1 MSTKR
6 TKPRPYLEQ
15 CLGGFLGLSS
25 LPSQQV
31 PEESIPAE
39 LGKSLQEA
47 TKQEEQVSGQA
58 RPARPTLPAQWPEGL
73 LPLPG
78 AAELAQHK
86 SRKAPRSQMSLGPS

>member
-15 CLGGFLGLSS
+15 CLRGFLGLSS

-39 LGKSLQEA
+39 P
-47 TKQEEQVSGQA
+47 GQTAPGSHKA
-58 RPARPTLPAQWPEGL
+58 RRTSERPGLSCIPHTASTVARGF
-73 LPLPG
+73 
-78 AAELAQHK
+78 
-86 SRKAPRSQMSLGPS
+86 APSP